1 VQIDPIKPTLKA
13 PGPRRLKLKYYELL
27 SSFAFNVN
35 LRRFSW
41 EEGGLR
47 VRVLFYVRLRE
58 GAAADFPGNA
68 RPAPVTAWPHTA
80 FPFQLNLT
88 VYTGIP

>member
-1 VQIDPIKPTLKA
+1 MGAVARYVLT
-13 PGPRRLKLKYYELL
+13 RLATEVT
-27 SSFAFNVN
+27 SPVAI
-35 LRRFSW
+35 W